1 MSEEESGQDGE
12 QFRVHHPKCR
22 SDGIQHGKKN
32 SPFFSSYYVLSE
44 FLHTLDLRNNAEQ
57 LLTTKCA
64 APKRPRKAAG
74 HLTQDS
80 PSEHQIG
87 LCAQIINDQYCDFAI
102 TILMQFQAEVEM
114 KSYINKHSHTPRVCV
129 PHVHV

>member
-1 MSEEESGQDGE
+1 MKVDRTVNSFLFTVQSVDLIV
-12 QFRVHHPKCR
+12 FNM
-22 SDGIQHGKKN
+22 GKKFT
-32 SPFFSSYYVLSE
+32 FFSSYYVHVVLSE

-80 PSEHQIG
+80 PPSEHQIG
-87 LCAQIINDQYCDFAI
+87 LCAQIINDQY
-102 TILMQFQAEVEM
+102 TVILQLL
-114 KSYINKHSHTPRVCV
+114 Y
-129 PHVHV
+129 